1 MKLGYGSQISESQI
15 EFSDPPKPHQPQGN
29 LSLPEES
36 FHPRNVPEVIIEVAE
51 DEEVLQ
57 AEDGNNKLEEAIN
70 HQMALV
76 THLEELKLQLQEVVE
91 ARNLEVVF
99 TFIVNTYLNSKM
111 YSHSLDRKDIFRN
124 CTNRGGVEEL

>member
-1 MKLGYGSQISESQI
+1 MNLGYGSQISESQI
-15 EFSDPPKPHQPQGN
+15 EFSDPPPKPHQPQGS

-57 AEDGNNKLEEAIN
+57 AEDGNTKLEEAIN
-70 HQMALV
+70 HQMELV

-99 TFIVNTYLNSKM
+99 TYIYCKHITF
-111 YSHSLDRKDIFRN
+111 
-124 CTNRGGVEEL
+124 

>member
-1 MKLGYGSQISESQI
+1 MNLGYGSQITESQI

-57 AEDGNNKLEEAIN
+57 AEDGNNKLADVIN
-70 HQMALV
+70 HQMELV

-99 TFIVNTYLNSKM
+99 TFIMNTYIFTFLFSCFRSKG
-111 YSHSLDRKDIFRN
+111 YLPKLHK
-124 CTNRGGVEEL
+124 